1 MSKILAGLAVLAAL
15 VVLSLPAPASATTRT
30 DGIRNAD
37 PVDVSSARRKK
48 RRYPR
53 RYYAPGPYWGWGW
66 GPWPYYGYSY
76 PYPRVYYRP
85 APWVWPW
92 W

>member
-15 VVLSLPAPASATTRT
+15 VVLSLPVPASAAVRT
-30 DGIRNAD
+30 DGIRTVD
-37 PVDVSSARRKK
+37 QTDVSSAKRKK
-48 RRYPR
+48 RRHVR

-76 PYPRVYYRP
+76 PSPRIYYDPGRP
-85 APWVWPW
+85 WPW